1 MLNVLAVAAGGALGA
16 AARYG
21 LSGLAR
27 RWSESGLPLG
37 TLLVNLLGCLLI
49 GLLVPWLLEG
59 RLLVRPEVRA
69 FVLIGLLGGLTTF
82 STFGYEVFAMINEG
96 QWGRAG
102 WTVLLNNGLGIAL
115 VLVGYR
121 IGTWLV
127 RAALA

>member
-21 LSGLAR
+21 LSGLAG
-27 RWSESGLPLG
+27 RWSERGLPLG
-37 TLLVNLLGCLLI
+37 TLFVNLLGCLLI
-49 GLLVPWLLEG
+49 GLLVPWMLG
-59 RLLVRPEVRA
+59 DRAVRPELRS

-82 STFGYEVFAMINEG
+82 STFGYEVFAMLNEG

-102 WTVLLNNGLGIAL
+102 WIVLLNNGLGIGL

-121 IGTWLV
+121 LGTWLA
-127 RAALA
+127 RAA

>member
-27 RWSESGLPLG
+27 KWSESGWPLG

-49 GLLVPWLLEG
+49 GLLVPWMLED
-59 RLLVRPEVRA
+59 RIVRPEVRA
-69 FVLIGLLGGLTTF
+69 FVLVGLLGGLTTF

-96 QWGRAG
+96 QWWRAG
-102 WTVLLNNGLGIAL
+102 SIVFLNNGLGIAL

-121 IGTWLV
+121 LGTWLV
-127 RAALA
+127 RAV